1 MKEEN
6 REGLINVNND
16 NKRQRLRHSNITYTI
31 KIFSCCKKQR
41 IYLSPST
48 SVNYNLLST
57 LFLFFLPTILFYIFI
72 LPSFTP
78 LFFLLPSS
86 IASSLIFITM
96 LYCYFDIMTTPPG
109 YADTMN
115 QISLE
120 QYEQLRPKKVIK
132 DTEYSLPF
140 CETCQIVRDV
150 RVFHCNRCNRCI
162 LRHDHHCEF
171 VNNCVGKYNHCKF
184 LKFIISA
191 ALHSTFIA
199 VYCLLYM
206 IRQFDSDETVLKE
219 PAHIISIVIFVI
231 AILISLSMV
240 FFVFQ
245 HIVLISSNVT
255 TSESIRKKYRKNAF
269 DRGCCLN
276 WKEMLYH
283 I

>member
-1 MKEEN
+1 MKEE
-6 REGLINVNND
+6 GLIIVNKD
-16 NKRQRLRHSNITYTI
+16 KRRSHSNITSTI
-31 KIFSCCKKQR
+31 KLFTCCKKQR

-48 SVNYNLLST
+48 NINYNLLST
-57 LFLFFLPTILFYIFI
+57 LFLFFLPSILFYIFI

-78 LFFLLPSS
+78 LNFLLPSS
-86 IASSLIFITM
+86 IASSLIFIAM

-109 YADTMN
+109 YADTNN

-120 QYEQLRPKKVIK
+120 QYEQLNPKKVIK
-132 DTEYSLPF
+132 DTEYILSY
-140 CETCQIVRDV
+140 CETCQIIRDV

-206 IRQFDSDETVLKE
+206 LKHLDSDETFFE
-219 PAHIISIVIFVI
+219 APAKIISIVIFVI
-231 AILISLSMV
+231 AIVIALSMV

-255 TSESIRKKYRKNAF
+255 TSESIRKKYKQNAF
-269 DRGCCLN
+269 DRGCCYN

>member
-1 MKEEN
+1 MKEE
-6 REGLINVNND
+6 GLIIVNKD
-16 NKRQRLRHSNITYTI
+16 KRRSHSNITDTI
-31 KIFSCCKKQR
+31 KLFTCCKKQR

-48 SVNYNLLST
+48 NINYNLLST
-57 LFLFFLPTILFYIFI
+57 LFLFFLPSILFYIFI

-78 LFFLLPSS
+78 LIFLLPSS
-86 IASSLIFITM
+86 IASSLIFIAM

-109 YADTMN
+109 YADTDN

-120 QYEQLRPKKVIK
+120 QYEQLNPKKVIK
-132 DTEYSLPF
+132 DTEYILSY
-140 CETCQIVRDV
+140 CETCQIIRDV

-206 IRQFDSDETVLKE
+206 LKHLDSDKAFFEA
-219 PAHIISIVIFVI
+219 PAKIISIVIFVI
-231 AILISLSMV
+231 AIVIALSMV

-255 TSESIRKKYRKNAF
+255 TSESIRKKYKQNAF
-269 DRGCCLN
+269 DRGCCYN

>member
-1 MKEEN
+1 MKEE
-6 REGLINVNND
+6 GLIIVNKD
-16 NKRQRLRHSNITYTI
+16 KRRSHSNITSTI
-31 KIFSCCKKQR
+31 KLFTCCKKQR

-48 SVNYNLLST
+48 NINYNLLST
-57 LFLFFLPTILFYIFI
+57 LFLFFLPSILFCIFI

-78 LFFLLPSS
+78 LNFLLPSS
-86 IASSLIFITM
+86 IASSLIFIAM

-109 YADTMN
+109 YADTNN

-120 QYEQLRPKKVIK
+120 QYEQLNPKKVIK
-132 DTEYSLPF
+132 DTEYILSY
-140 CETCQIVRDV
+140 CETCQIIRDV

-206 IRQFDSDETVLKE
+206 LKHFDSDETFFE
-219 PAHIISIVIFVI
+219 APAQIISIVIFVI
-231 AILISLSMV
+231 AIVIALSMV

-255 TSESIRKKYRKNAF
+255 TSESIRKKYKKNAF
-269 DRGCCLN
+269 DRGCCYN